1 MWLANICNGLITP
14 KKKNIYTMPKVASL
28 SGSNYNRKHFPK
40 RSISPLPQNSKI
52 QFTNSSKDLKTEVL
66 ILWRSRTP
74 QKVGFKQLFS
84 AKVLWDSCICSNFTE
99 IESGMN
105 NYQDSDSLFQGHNL
119 PCWLTKLSLNGRQKM
134 GPGVPN
140 KSLQLVQDLTHFQ
153 VKQRV
158 VSEKLR
164 DT

>member
-1 MWLANICNGLITP
+1 
-14 KKKNIYTMPKVASL
+14 MPKVASL
-28 SGSNYNRKHFPK
+28 SGSDYNRKHFPK
-40 RSISPLPQNSKI
+40 GYISPLPQNSKI

-105 NYQDSDSLFQGHNL
+105 NYQDSDSLFQGHNPLLADKAL
-119 PCWLTKLSLNGRQKM
+119 PQWKTENGPWSSQQEFA
-134 GPGVPN
+134 PGSGSHTLPGQTESGEWEI
-140 KSLQLVQDLTHFQ
+140 KRYIKD
-153 VKQRV
+153 R
-158 VSEKLR
+158 
-164 DT
+164 